1 MSDQEILDNLAEI
14 ISEIQGIDKGV
25 IEPAKSLVDDLEID
39 SLAMVEIAM
48 AIEEKLNVSI
58 PDEDL
63 KSIVTVGDAVNYIK
77 SHS

>member
-1 MSDQEILDNLAEI
+1 MSDQEILDKVAGI
-14 ISEIQGIDKGV
+14 ISEIHGIDTST
-25 IEPAKSLVDDLEID
+25 IDATKSLVDDLEID

-48 AIEEKLNVSI
+48 AIEEQLQVSI

-63 KSIVTVGDAVNYIK
+63 KTIVTVGDAVEYIK